1 MTVSDNI
8 VSTSSH
14 KLFEFSRWQTRP
26 NAPSIVSRVTNQ
38 ITIDSFSPLHA
49 GNTLS
54 SSPLTTIFSTCPS
67 FPAQCDSYWRGCL
80 VSVRLI
86 FEYRAYMNRMFKILP
101 PTCEPSASWR
111 RRMSRRCT
119 HYYSPSFV
127 PALMGELQVH
137 FCASSHLQSRS
148 RLTVC
153 SFRRCVFL
161 LEIIHSG
168 HCADP
173 FDWNHSN
180 LAYRSSLTL
189 DPESVP
195 HLMSKSLMTAKQK
208 SIRSHPA
215 QSYGHVLSIVY
226 P

>member
-1 MTVSDNI
+1 
-8 VSTSSH
+8 
-14 KLFEFSRWQTRP
+14 
-26 NAPSIVSRVTNQ
+26 
-38 ITIDSFSPLHA
+38 
-49 GNTLS
+49 
-54 SSPLTTIFSTCPS
+54 
-67 FPAQCDSYWRGCL
+67 
-80 VSVRLI
+80 
-86 FEYRAYMNRMFKILP
+86 MNRMFKILP